1 MVMLNTSLG
10 YLNGLI
16 KKKLSLDELE
26 DLLFNMGFEL
36 DDVKGDDI
44 AIEMTAERPDLLCV
58 HGLARAINHYLG
70 EKPKEYKT
78 KKSGYQVIIDKSVS
92 MRPYTACAIVRNIHF
107 EDEMIKQLMQMQ
119 EKLAST
125 YGRNRTKSAYGLY
138 PLKGINFPI
147 HYIAKDPK
155 KIKFKPL
162 GFDEEVTAIEI
173 EQTHPKGK
181 EYNWIAKNWKKYPF
195 FIDDKDNV
203 MCMLP
208 YTNSEDTGKID
219 ETTTEIFIECTG
231 VDFENVMNV
240 LNIFVTMFADMGG
253 DIYSLEMVYPDK
265 RIDSP
270 DLNPEKI
277 NLKKCNAEKRLG
289 LRLSDKELYSLLE
302 RTGYIIK
309 GNKIFAP
316 CYRTDLLHE
325 VDVIDDIARAYGPGN
340 FIPEFP
346 QISTIGNLM
355 RNTRIE
361 TKVRELI
368 VGLGFQEVFTL
379 ILTSKEEQFGK
390 MRLEGKAIFLD
401 TQVDK
406 SINMIRVSLLPELL
420 RVLKTN
426 QHYEFPQ
433 KIFEVGKVLFPDKK
447 SETRSRES
455 TYLALIISNSIS
467 TYEEISS
474 VLNSIFLNLNISYK
488 LKETE
493 DKRFIKGRVAK
504 IIVNGK
510 ERGIIGEICPKV
522 LDNFKLDNPTTGF
535 ELDLDFLN

>member
-1 MVMLNTSLG
+1 MLNTSLG